1 MKGLL
6 LIPALLLALAA
17 TQVSAFPP
25 DDPDEKPFPTVTQIW
40 DFPALNGPMGT
51 TGHLEIHAATD
62 LGSMRK
68 VIEAFQRRV
77 PDLSVRYADSNT
89 RPLYDEIARICA
101 EGGTQPDV
109 VLSSSVD
116 LQVQLANDGC
126 TLQHRPVDADIRPDW
141 AVWRNEVFG
150 FSFEPVVIVYNR
162 RFLAPTELPRSRFEL
177 IDLLR
182 REPERFRGRI
192 GTYDIARSGVGYLLA
207 QEDARQARSFGRL
220 IESFGRAE
228 VRRYCCTADILSALE
243 EGELLVGYNLLGS
256 YALLRAASS
265 PDLEIVLP
273 RDYTLVLSRAAILP
287 RNAKNT
293 QAGRAFLDFMLSREG
308 QAAMAAS
315 GTMIPISPELNGPW
329 TRSWVEEQADGPLRP
344 IPVAPRLMV
353 GLDSQV
359 QARFLK
365 EWRAGLDLRR

>member
-1 MKGLL
+1 MKLL
-6 LIPALLLALAA
+6 VLCFALCVMLAPPVGAL
-17 TQVSAFPP
+17 PP
-25 DDPDEKPFPTVTQIW
+25 DTPDEKPFPTVTQVW
-40 DFPALNGPMGT
+40 DFPARNGPAGT

-68 VIEAFQRRV
+68 VIEAFQERA
-77 PDLSVRYADSNT
+77 PGLSVRYADSNT
-89 RPLYDEIARICA
+89 RPLYDEIARVCA
-101 EGGTQPDV
+101 EGGMQPDV
-109 VLSSSVD
+109 VLSSAVD

-126 TLQHRPVDADIRPDW
+126 TLQHRPTNADPRPDW
-141 AVWRNEVFG
+141 AVWRDEVFG
-150 FSFEPVVIVYNR
+150 FSFEPIVIVYNR
-162 RFLAPTELPRSRFEL
+162 RFLLPTELPRSRFEL

-228 VRRYCCTADILSALE
+228 VRRYCCTADILNALE
-243 EGELLVGYNLLGS
+243 GGELLVGYNLLGP

-287 RNAKNT
+287 RNAQNT
-293 QAGRAFLDFMLSREG
+293 EAGRAFLDFMLSRDG

-315 GTMIPISPELNGPW
+315 GTMIPISPELRGPW
-329 TRSWVEEQADGPLRP
+329 TRSWVEEKADGPLRP

-365 EWRAGLDLRR
+365 EWRAGLDLPR